1 MLKKNKIIKI
11 MPLFIIITT
20 SAITYNILYTYSLN
34 EYNFTSPIYNI
45 EDKYIKNISTETD
58 IKIFNDYFDLENCKI
73 KVVDKDNK
81 ELQKGY
87 VYTGSITQIYN
98 NENEL
103 ITTYTNIVKGDI
115 TKDGLSNLKDIE
127 TISSI
132 ILNNKNLEDYEKL
145 SIDMNNDNEIK
156 ANDIALL
163 KSYQSKQYESL
174 KLNKSNVTLM
184 SDETIRLIP
193 SINPNTILSQNLTWI
208 SSNENVATV
217 NNAGKVTAKEEGT
230 ATITAITKDGSKTAF
245 STITVDNTIKLES
258 TSGNIYI
265 GGNNLKIFI
274 KSIDYTGITCSSSNE
289 TLATCRIEDKYLIVS
304 LPNTTTSGT
313 NVTITV
319 KSETHGEATFTANI
333 IFTYLNLTFEE
344 RCISVNGLGGSFIS
358 TMNAG
363 ELKFEIGDTD
373 IIKDAYVNGR
383 YFYAR
388 AGSKAGNTTVKV
400 TELNGNAHDT
410 YNAIVYR
417 LSLNKIGD
425 LIQIGEE
432 DYEIV
437 VTAENTGNL
446 TCESS
451 DEEVATCKI
460 ENNILKVTPL
470 SKGQATITITEDKC
484 QGTTTFLAVVEGE

>member
-174 KLNKSNVTLM
+174 KLNKSNV
-184 SDETIRLIP
+184 
-193 SINPNTILSQNLTWI
+193 
-208 SSNENVATV
+208 
-217 NNAGKVTAKEEGT
+217 
-230 ATITAITKDGSKTAF
+230 
-245 STITVDNTIKLES
+245 
-258 TSGNIYI
+258 
-265 GGNNLKIFI
+265 
-274 KSIDYTGITCSSSNE
+274 
-289 TLATCRIEDKYLIVS
+289 
-304 LPNTTTSGT
+304 
-313 NVTITV
+313 
-319 KSETHGEATFTANI
+319 H
-333 IFTYLNLTFEE
+333 
-344 RCISVNGLGGSFIS
+344 
-358 TMNAG
+358 
-363 ELKFEIGDTD
+363 
-373 IIKDAYVNGR
+373 
-383 YFYAR
+383 
-388 AGSKAGNTTVKV
+388 
-400 TELNGNAHDT
+400 
-410 YNAIVYR
+410 
-417 LSLNKIGD
+417 
-425 LIQIGEE
+425 
-432 DYEIV
+432 
-437 VTAENTGNL
+437 
-446 TCESS
+446 
-451 DEEVATCKI
+451 
-460 ENNILKVTPL
+460 
-470 SKGQATITITEDKC
+470 
-484 QGTTTFLAVVEGE
+484 